1 LEKRA
6 TDAAGA
12 ASGRKQRCTARS
24 GAANSACVQE
34 SMNGSTAP
42 HFNSR
47 QPGGG
52 ELHLTIIALTLN
64 GQPGLNERL

>member
-1 LEKRA
+1 
-6 TDAAGA
+6 
-12 ASGRKQRCTARS
+12 
-24 GAANSACVQE
+24 
-34 SMNGSTAP
+34 MNGSTAP